1 MKILV
6 ADDDR
11 LSLRLLEHTLTRWGH
26 EVVACADGEAAW
38 RESRQGTAHMVISD
52 WQMPGMDGLELTRR
66 LRERGG
72 AYTYVILLTGEEG
85 RDEFLT
91 AMEAGIDDYLTKPVD
106 LDELHA
112 RLAVGK
118 RVLDLQEELRRALAV
133 SEKLATTDA
142 LTGLL
147 NRRTILERGD
157 EAYAQALR
165 QGYPV
170 SVIMA
175 DIDHFKRVND
185 RHGHPVGDRALAA
198 VAGALHAGLRRYD
211 LLGRYGG
218 EEFLAILPGC
228 AAVEVVGVA
237 ERMRKSVAEREV
249 EFDGGV
255 IQVTTSFGA
264 VSSGPDDLP
273 HIANLIQLADDAL
286 YRAKAQGRNRVE
298 CHDPSRSDD
307 TVGVER

>member
-11 LSLRLLEHTLTRWGH
+11 LSRRLLEHTLSQWGH
-26 EVVACADGEAAW
+26 EVVACGDGEEAW
-38 RESRQGTAHMVISD
+38 LTCRQGTARLVISD

-66 LRERGG
+66 LRALGG
-72 AYTYVILLTGEEG
+72 TYTYVILLTGEEG
-85 RDEFLT
+85 REEFLT

-106 LDELHA
+106 LDELRA

-118 RVLDLQEELRRALAV
+118 GVLDLQEELRCALAV

-157 EAYAQALR
+157 EAFAQALR
-165 QGYPV
+165 QGYPL

-175 DIDHFKRVND
+175 DIDYFKQVND
-185 RHGHPVGDRALAA
+185 RHGHLVGDRVLAA
-198 VAGALHAGLRRYD
+198 VAGALHGGLRRYD
-211 LLGRYGG
+211 CLGRYGG

-228 AAVEVVGVA
+228 AAVEVAAVA
-237 ERMRKSVAEREV
+237 ERMRAAVAGREV
-249 EFDGGV
+249 EVDGGS
-255 IQVTTSFGA
+255 IRVTTSLGA
-264 VSSGPDDLP
+264 VASGPDDLP
-273 HIANLIQLADDAL
+273 HIINLIQLADDAL
-286 YRAKAQGRNRVE
+286 YRAKAAGRNRVE
-298 CHDPSRSDD
+298 CHGAYPPSQ
-307 TVGVER
+307 TVNVEP

>member
-11 LSLRLLEHTLTRWGH
+11 LSCRLLEHTLSQWGH
-26 EVVACADGEAAW
+26 EVVTCADGEAAW
-38 RESRQGTAHMVISD
+38 RQCSRGSARMVISD

-85 RDEFLT
+85 REQFLT
-91 AMEAGIDDYLTKPVD
+91 AMESGIDDYLTKPVD
-106 LDELHA
+106 LDELRA

-147 NRRTILERGD
+147 NRRTILDRGD
-157 EAYAQALR
+157 EAFAQALR
-165 QGYPV
+165 QGYPL

-198 VAGALHAGLRRYD
+198 VSGALHAGLRRYD

-218 EEFLAILPGC
+218 EEFLVVLPGC
-228 AAVEVVGVA
+228 AAVEVAGVA
-237 ERMRKSVAEREV
+237 ERMRRAVEEREV
-249 EFDGGV
+249 EYDGGMLR
-255 IQVTTSFGA
+255 VTTSFGA

-286 YRAKAQGRNRVE
+286 YRAKARGRNRVV
-298 CHDPSRSDD
+298 CHGGSHLDD
-307 TVGVER
+307 KVEVQR

>member
-11 LSLRLLEHTLTRWGH
+11 LSLRLLEHTLTQWGH
-26 EVVACADGEAAW
+26 QVVACADGEGAW
-38 RESRQGTAHMVISD
+38 RCLRQGGVSLVISD
-52 WQMPGMDGLELTRR
+52 WQMPGMDGLELTRKV
-66 LRERGG
+66 RERGG
-72 AYTYVILLTGEEG
+72 TYTYVILLTGEEG
-85 RDEFLT
+85 REEFLT

-106 LDELHA
+106 LDELRA

-147 NRRTILERGD
+147 NRRTVLERGE
-157 EAYAQALR
+157 EAFAQAIR
-165 QGYPV
+165 QGYPL
-170 SVIMA
+170 SVVMA
-175 DIDHFKRVND
+175 DIDHFKQVND
-185 RHGHPVGDRALAA
+185 RYGHPVGDRVLAA
-198 VAGALHAGLRRYD
+198 VSGALHAGLRRYD

-218 EEFLAILPGC
+218 EEFLAVLPGC
-228 AAVEVVGVA
+228 AVVEVVAVA
-237 ERMRKSVAEREV
+237 ERMRKAVEGREV
-249 EFDGGV
+249 EVDGGV
-255 IQVTTSFGA
+255 IRMTTSFGA

-286 YRAKAQGRNRVE
+286 YRAKARGRNCVE
-298 CHDPSRSDD
+298 CHGD
-307 TVGVER
+307 TPADETVRVEG

>member
-11 LSLRLLEHTLTRWGH
+11 LSRRLLEHTLSQWGH
-26 EVVACADGEAAW
+26 QVVAAADGEEAW
-38 RESRQGTAHMVISD
+38 RHCRQGAVRMVISD

-72 AYTYVILLTGEEG
+72 PYTYLILLTGEEG
-85 RDEFLT
+85 REEFLT
-91 AMEAGIDDYLTKPVD
+91 AMEAGVDDYLTKPVD
-106 LDELHA
+106 LDELRA

-165 QGYPV
+165 QGYPM

-185 RHGHPVGDRALAA
+185 RHGHPVGDRVLAA
-198 VAGALHAGLRRYD
+198 EAGALHGGLRRYD

-228 AAVEVVGVA
+228 AAGEVAAVA
-237 ERMRKSVAEREV
+237 ERMRKAVEGREV
-249 EFDGGV
+249 ELDGGS
-255 IQVTTSFGA
+255 IWVTASFGA

-286 YRAKAQGRNRVE
+286 YRAKERGRNRVE
-298 CHDPSRSDD
+298 CHDPSCRDD
-307 TVGVER
+307 TVGIKR

>member
-11 LSLRLLEHTLTRWGH
+11 LSLRLLEHALTQWGH
-26 EVVACADGEAAW
+26 QVVVRADGEGAW
-38 RESRQGTAHMVISD
+38 RCLRQGGVSLVISD
-52 WQMPGMDGLELTRR
+52 WRMPGMDGLELTRKV
-66 LRERGG
+66 RERGG
-72 AYTYVILLTGEEG
+72 TYTYVILLTGEDG
-85 RDEFLT
+85 REEFLT

-106 LDELHA
+106 FDELRA

-133 SEKLATTDA
+133 SEKLARTDV

-157 EAYAQALR
+157 EAFVQAIR
-165 QGYPV
+165 QGYPL
-170 SVIMA
+170 SVVMA
-175 DIDHFKRVND
+175 DVDHFKQVND
-185 RHGHPVGDRALAA
+185 RYGHPVGDRALAA

-228 AAVEVVGVA
+228 AAVEMAKVA
-237 ERMRKSVAEREV
+237 ERMRKAVAEREV
-249 EFDGGV
+249 EVDGGQ
-255 IQVTTSFGA
+255 IRLTCSFGVA
-264 VSSGPDDLP
+264 SAGPDDLP
-273 HIANLIQLADDAL
+273 HIANLIQIADDRL
-286 YRAKAQGRNRVE
+286 YRAKARGRNCVE
-298 CHDPSRSDD
+298 CHGTTSVEE
-307 TVGVER
+307 TVSTKE

>member
-11 LSLRLLEHTLTRWGH
+11 LSLRLLEHALTQWGH
-26 EVVACADGEAAW
+26 QVVACADGEGAW
-38 RESRQGTAHMVISD
+38 RCLRQGGVSLVISD
-52 WQMPGMDGLELTRR
+52 WQMPGMDGLDLTRKV
-66 LRERGG
+66 RERGG
-72 AYTYVILLTGEEG
+72 PYTYVILLTGEEG
-85 RDEFLT
+85 REQFLT

-106 LDELHA
+106 LDELRA

-147 NRRTILERGD
+147 NRRTILKRGD
-157 EAYAQALR
+157 EAFAQAIR
-165 QGYPV
+165 QGYPL
-170 SVIMA
+170 SVVMA
-175 DIDHFKRVND
+175 DIDHFKQVND
-185 RHGHPVGDRALAA
+185 RHGHPVGDQVLAA

-228 AAVEVVGVA
+228 AAVEVEAVA
-237 ERMRKSVAEREV
+237 ERMRKAVAEREV
-249 EFDGGV
+249 EFDGGM
-255 IQVTTSFGA
+255 IRVTTSFGA
-264 VSSGPDDLP
+264 ASSGPDDLP

-286 YRAKAQGRNRVE
+286 YRAKARGRNCVE
-298 CHDPSRSDD
+298 CHGAISTAK
-307 TVGVER
+307 TVSVEG